1 MTASAAPAAGA
12 VVAVTGALLVV
23 VALTLDVVVAG
34 TTMLTL
40 VEVEVALGVVGEEVT
55 GLTAAAASLYR
66 LARFLHQSRIIQ
78 ISKSVTVREEPASMM
93 KFVIPVGVQ
102 S

>member
-1 MTASAAPAAGA
+1 MVAGL
-12 VVAVTGALLVV
+12 ALE
-23 VALTLDVVVAG
+23 VVAG
-34 TTMLTL
+34 TTIFTL
-40 VEVEVALGVVGEEVT
+40 VEVEVALADVDVEVLAGVG
-55 GLTAAAASLYR
+55 TAAAARLYR

-78 ISKSVTVREEPASMM
+78 ISKSVIVREEPANMM